1 MPSRRLEDRIREMCR
16 RAIKAQNSE
25 LDEVFSELKAAL
37 REHAE
42 RLRNVAGR
50 KLTGSKTEQPPERRS
65 A

>member
-1 MPSRRLEDRIREMCR
+1 MCR

-50 KLTGSKTEQPPERRS
+50 KLTGDTTEQPPDRRS